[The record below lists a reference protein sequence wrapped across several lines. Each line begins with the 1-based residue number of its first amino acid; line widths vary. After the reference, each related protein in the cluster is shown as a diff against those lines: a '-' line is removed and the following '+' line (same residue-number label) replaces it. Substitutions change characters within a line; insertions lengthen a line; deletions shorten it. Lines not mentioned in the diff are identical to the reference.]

1 MRRMSKK
8 RRERYEST
16 REYRNALVEDTK
28 RCMLCGTNPTRRLWG
43 VAELNNLCCHEILN
57 GPDRQKVL
65 DEPSC
70 LIVACWKCN
79 GNDLEDK
86 KTWPLA
92 RQLALIKVKAPER
105 YDRERVMF
113 LRNPNA
119 PNFVTEG
126 EVDAYLRAEDREGK
140 KD

>member
-1 MRRMSKK
+1 
-8 RRERYEST
+8 
-16 REYRNALVEDTK
+16 
-28 RCMLCGTNPTRRLWG
+28 MLCGTNPTRRFYG

-70 LIVACWKCN
+70 LIVACWQCN
-79 GNDLEDK
+79 GNQLEDK

-92 RQLALIKVKAPER
+92 RQLALIKSKAPER
-105 YDRERVMF
+105 YDRARVLE

-119 PNFVTEG
+119 PNFVTEE
-126 EVDAYLRAEDREGK
+126 EVDEYLRGKTGDGEEG
-140 KD
+140 